1 MKIRES
7 QIKLGLKYR
16 GVRKARYFKR
26 LGITEAE
33 AVAFLEGEKVPEPK
47 AEKVEEEKV
56 EEEKV
61 EEETPKPKPKRKR
74 RTVRKKKEE

>member
-7 QIKLGLKYR
+7 QIKLGPKYR

-33 AVAFLEGEKVPEPK
+33 AVAFLEGEKAPEPK
-47 AEKVEEEKV
+47 AEKVEEKV
-56 EEEKV
+56 EETV

>member
-33 AVAFLEGEKVPEPK
+33 AVAFLEGEKAPEPK
-47 AEKVEEEKV
+47 AEKV
-56 EEEKV
+56 EEKV

-74 RTVRKKKEE
+74 RTVRKKKED

>member
-56 EEEKV
+56 EEE
-61 EEETPKPKPKRKR
+61 TPKPKPKRKR